1 MAQSFEV
8 GTALN
13 PYIAQFLVKSLVE
26 AIEPKGSRKQRHEQE
41 ALAKLAEYQPMVS
54 KLPESEK
61 KDFYNKFFG
70 AYGMSEPPWLR
81 GLFGAGPE
89 PVLPLPEGSVE
100 KGRFVKGPFRIGGR
114 MQTQYIIPQT
124 KPFKFEREEPAPLMP
139 PSKVRE
145 LKSFGLTDEDIRDL
159 LKEQPSQLKMVM
171 SASKLYSQAKAAG
184 KSDEEALNSL
194 GELRAPYEDYQHD
207 RELKKQQIEA
217 GVTAKGESSYIARER
232 EKRLTE
238 EGKVKKSYM
247 EAQIEIARG
256 RELRLSKNTALAS
269 QAKNQQAL
277 LALAQKAFAEDR
289 RTAIAQNRLELD
301 KAVKA
306 QMMGETYLRN
316 EIPVPLDFEDWLEND
331 GRAFRERFKQLG
343 GEEGATPPGAG
354 PPPAQSLEKRKGF
367 EKRHGL

>member
-1 MAQSFEV
+1 M
-8 GTALN
+8 
-13 PYIAQFLVKSLVE
+13 
-26 AIEPKGSRKQRHEQE
+26 
-41 ALAKLAEYQPMVS
+41 
-54 KLPESEK
+54 
-61 KDFYNKFFG
+61 
-70 AYGMSEPPWLR
+70 
-81 GLFGAGPE
+81 
-89 PVLPLPEGSVE
+89 
-100 KGRFVKGPFRIGGR
+100 
-114 MQTQYIIPQT
+114 
-124 KPFKFEREEPAPLMP
+124 
-139 PSKVRE
+139 
-145 LKSFGLTDEDIRDL
+145 
-159 LKEQPSQLKMVM
+159 KMVM
-171 SASKLYSQAKAAG
+171 SASKLYSQAKKEG
-184 KSDEEALNSL
+184 KSHEEALDAL
-194 GELRAPYEDYQHD
+194 GELKAPYEDYLQD

-217 GVTAKGESSYIARER
+217 GVTAKGESAYIARER

-256 RELRLSKNTALAS
+256 RELRLSKNAGLAS

>member
-1 MAQSFEV
+1 
-8 GTALN
+8 
-13 PYIAQFLVKSLVE
+13 
-26 AIEPKGSRKQRHEQE
+26 
-41 ALAKLAEYQPMVS
+41 
-54 KLPESEK
+54 
-61 KDFYNKFFG
+61 
-70 AYGMSEPPWLR
+70 
-81 GLFGAGPE
+81 LFGAGPE
-89 PVLPLPEGSVE
+89 PVLPLPEGSTE
-100 KGRFVKGPFRIGGR
+100 KGQFVKGPLGIGGR
-114 MQTQYIIPQT
+114 MQTVYTIP
-124 KPFKFEREEPAPLMP
+124 KPGPFKFEREEPAPLMP

-171 SASKLYSQAKAAG
+171 SASKLYSQAIAAG
-184 KSDEEALNSL
+184 KPHEEALTAL
-194 GELRAPYEDYQHD
+194 GELRAPYEDYLQD

-238 EGKVKKSYM
+238 EGKTKKSYM
-247 EAQIEIARG
+247 EAQIDISRA
-256 RELRLSKNTALAS
+256 RELRLSKNAGLAS

-316 EIPVPLDFEDWLEND
+316 EIPIPLDFEDWLEND
-331 GRAFRERFKQLG
+331 GRAFKERFRQLG
-343 GEEGATPPGAG
+343 GGEEITPSTPSQPSVRPGREAE
-354 PPPAQSLEKRKGF
+354 QEIDNTFFKHRQK
-367 EKRHGL
+367 K